1 MRHKIYTL
9 SLFAILLVV
18 GTSCSDHTHEEGGHQ
33 HEEAGHDDHGNE
45 EEAHDDHE
53 EKEDEVHLLQKQ
65 MDVMDIQLGGFK
77 SVNLSTTIKSNGR
90 LELPP
95 QNKASLSA
103 LIGGRVKSIAVK
115 EGDAVRKGEI
125 IAYLENPQFITMQR
139 EYFEAKSN
147 YELLRI
153 DFNRKAKLFEQKVT
167 SAKEFQRVETAFKNA
182 EAAYKATEATLTML
196 DVSMSAN
203 TGNILSALPVKSPI
217 SGFVRLVEINIGT
230 YVEPQT
236 EMFEIVD
243 NDHIHIDLMVYEKD
257 IDKIS
262 VDQKVVFS
270 LATHAEKVFEGRVFA
285 VGKAFERDTKAVKV
299 HAEITS
305 KPDGLLPGMFVDA
318 RIVTREAIAVQAVP
332 NDAIIRESGLSY
344 IFVRTNAE
352 GHDAHEGHDHGD
364 AHEGHD
370 HGDAHAG
377 HDHGEESHDEHD
389 HEEESHEGHDHR
401 DDAHSG
407 HDHGDVA
414 HEGHG
419 HDDDHEGHAHAENG
433 EHGEG
438 EFTFKK
444 IEVNTGATD
453 IGFTEVVPAQWLPK
467 NPEIVIKGAY
477 YLQAE
482 MKKGEGGHGHHH

>member
-9 SLFAILLVV
+9 SLFALLAVV
-18 GTSCSDHTHEEGGHQ
+18 GTSCSDHNHGEGGHN
-33 HEEAGHDDHGNE
+33 HAEEAESHDEHAGHDDH
-45 EEAHDDHE
+45 DDHE
-53 EKEDEVHLLQKQ
+53 EEGNKDEVHLLKKQ
-65 MDVMDIQLGGFK
+65 MEVMDVQLGGFK
-77 SVNLSTTIKSNGR
+77 KVNLSTTIKSNGR

-115 EGDAVRKGEI
+115 EGDPVKKGEV
-125 IAYLENPQFITMQR
+125 IAYLENPKFINLQR

-147 YELLRI
+147 YELLKI
-153 DFNRKAKLFEQKVT
+153 DYNRKSKLFEQKVT
-167 SAKEFQRVETAFKNA
+167 SAKEFQKVEAAFKNS
-182 EAAYKATEATLTML
+182 EVTFKAAKATLKML
-196 DVSMSAN
+196 DVPMDNNS
-203 TGNILSALPVKSPI
+203 GNILSALPVISPI

-257 IDKIS
+257 IDKINI
-262 VDQKVVFS
+262 DQKVIFS

-332 NDAIIRESGLSY
+332 NDAIISESGLSY
-344 IFVRTNAE
+344 IFVRTKSEDNHD
-352 GHDAHEGHDHGD
+352 HDAHEGHN
-364 AHEGHD
+364 
-370 HGDAHAG
+370 HA
-377 HDHGEESHDEHD
+377 EES
-389 HEEESHEGHDHR
+389 
-401 DDAHSG
+401 
-407 HDHGDVA
+407 

-419 HDDDHEGHAHAENG
+419 HDDDHEGHNHAAEADDHDAHEGHNHGDDKENG

-438 EFTFKK
+438 EYTFKK

-453 IGFTEVVPAQWLPK
+453 IGFTEVVPAQWIPE
-467 NPEIVIKGAY
+467 NPEIVIQGAY

>member
-9 SLFAILLVV
+9 SLFAMLVV
-18 GTSCSDHTHEEGGHQ
+18 IGMSCSDNGHGHEDGGHQ
-33 HEEAGHDDHGNE
+33 HEAEGHSAHEGHEDHGGHE
-45 EEAHDDHE
+45 DEGHDDHE

-65 MDVMDIQLGGFK
+65 MDVMDIRLGGFK

-115 EGDAVRKGEI
+115 EGDAVTKGQI
-125 IAYLENPQFITMQR
+125 IAYLENPEFIVLQR

-147 YELLRI
+147 YELLKI
-153 DFNRKAKLFEQKVT
+153 DFKRKSKLFDQKIT
-167 SAKEFQRVETAFKNA
+167 SAKEYQKVETEFKKAATAF
-182 EAAYKATEATLTML
+182 KATEATLKML
-196 DVSMSAN
+196 DVPM
-203 TGNILSALPVKSPI
+203 GNKSDVILSALPVKSPI

-243 NDHIHIDLMVYEKD
+243 NEHIHIDLMVYEKD
-257 IDKIS
+257 IDKIK

-270 LATHAEKVFEGRVFA
+270 LATHSERVFEGRVFA
-285 VGKAFERDTKAVKV
+285 VGKAFEEDTKAVKV

-318 RIVTREAIAVQAVP
+318 RIVTREAKGVQAVP
-332 NDAIIRESGLSY
+332 NDAIINESGLSY
-344 IFVRTNAE
+344 IFVRYTEANE
-352 GHDAHEGHDHGD
+352 HDAHEGHDHGGDDHAGHGHDDHGDAGHEGHDDQDD
-364 AHEGHD
+364 AHEGHK
-370 HGDAHAG
+370 HG
-377 HDHGEESHDEHD
+377 
-389 HEEESHEGHDHR
+389 
-401 DDAHSG
+401 
-407 HDHGDVA
+407 
-414 HEGHG
+414 
-419 HDDDHEGHAHAENG
+419 DDHEGHNHAENRT
-433 EHGEG
+433 HGEG

-444 IEVNTGATD
+444 IEVNLGATD
-453 IGFTEVVPAQWLPK
+453 IGFTEVVPAQSIPE